1 MSRTWIENTLQWL
14 NKKAQTKA
22 LEKKKILRKKFQ
34 QLNEE
39 KKQFEKELH
48 DLMMENKNTNL
59 NVNKKVVYNN
69 SSKELSQ
76 KQIELLAL
84 GLNFAILP

>member
-1 MSRTWIENTLQWL
+1 L

-22 LEKKKILRKKFQ
+22 LEKKKTLRKKFQ

-48 DLMMENKNTNL
+48 DFMMENKNTNL

-76 KQIELLAL
+76 K
-84 GLNFAILP
+84 